1 MLIDDG
7 WWYNRFVTDDG
18 GRERR
23 VLSLTSSDGD
33 AKTAGNEIAINLVG
47 DKLAGDCDLTVA
59 GVSFRVDAI
68 SSP

>member
-1 MLIDDG
+1 MLIDG
-7 WWYNRFVTDDG
+7 WWYNCFVTDDG
-18 GRERR
+18 GRERG
-23 VLSLTSSDGD
+23 VVSLTTGDGD